1 MKSSCRQ
8 VDIYQVRPLQHFC
21 WVVFISW
28 FQNILVNLFS
38 WVWYWKVKK
47 QHLNIYKM
55 VSVITWNSVPG
66 FHIITSFHII
76 TDLSSAVF
84 GEVMLKLASSLLQH
98 HPLHIHYPSTIPTL
112 AYSSTI
118 KTPTQYMLSLP
129 ALLSVKGQGWWFC
142 LVFGV
147 VAGFLGGRQN
157 IYILSVNSWNPCWL
171 SSGLE
176 YIWSSQLL
184 KACPTLPELAL
195 KSFHIYH
202 ALMGADETWWGLA
215 FRRIQLD
222 KSQEKT
228 NFHKQTKKDK
238 SLCIMHA
245 SLPKCWWA
253 GSLDWLLLGYGHF
266 LFFFLF

>member
-1 MKSSCRQ
+1 
-8 VDIYQVRPLQHFC
+8 
-21 WVVFISW
+21 
-28 FQNILVNLFS
+28 
-38 WVWYWKVKK
+38 
-47 QHLNIYKM
+47 M

-112 AYSSTI
+112 AYSS
-118 KTPTQYMLSLP
+118 M
-129 ALLSVKGQGWWFC
+129 
-142 LVFGV
+142 
-147 VAGFLGGRQN
+147 
-157 IYILSVNSWNPCWL
+157 SVNSWNPCWL

-228 NFHKQTKKDK
+228 NFHKKITKKTNHCASCMHSYQSVGEQVPWTGCCWGMTIFFSFFFRLFLGL
-238 SLCIMHA
+238 SLLCFE
-245 SLPKCWWA
+245 
-253 GSLDWLLLGYGHF
+253 WLLLVAYCENKLLKPLGC
-266 LFFFLF
+266 LS